1 MEIFSK
7 MLNFTI
13 RLFQRVDQKWGAYNK
28 ETGTWEGM
36 VENLLNG
43 EADMISTSFTFTSS
57 RSEVVEYMLPIS
69 QETLG
74 FAVKSELIL
83 KCKFS
88 GTYSIYDINFRI

>member
-13 RLFQRVDQKWGAYNK
+13 RQFQRVDQKWGAYNK

-69 QETLG
+69 QETLTVALG
-74 FAVKSELIL
+74 TIIVLSIGMKSPGI
-83 KCKFS
+83 
-88 GTYSIYDINFRI
+88 